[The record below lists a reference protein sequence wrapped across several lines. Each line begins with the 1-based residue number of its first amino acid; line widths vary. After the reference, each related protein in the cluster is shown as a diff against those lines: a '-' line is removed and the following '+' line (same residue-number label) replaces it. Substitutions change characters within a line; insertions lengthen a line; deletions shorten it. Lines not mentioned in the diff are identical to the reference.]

1 MRVKENIS
9 ANAYLLWYVSLIN
22 SWREKKKKT
31 SFAWQRTVIFREIWV
46 RLMYDVRHR
55 EHNAVF
61 FQSPSK
67 MCSTARMTAK
77 PDYSSTGTVPAS
89 QRTSCNSVIY
99 HCFFLPFT
107 GMRFYSVS
115 LPYRLL
121 PRQHSHT
128 EITTKNYTVT
138 SVYFA

>member
-1 MRVKENIS
+1 VICFLNKLLGKKKEKEK
-9 ANAYLLWYVSLIN
+9 
-22 SWREKKKKT
+22 EKKKKKKESM

-46 RLMYDVRHR
+46 RFMYDVRHR
-55 EHNAVF
+55 EHSAVF
-61 FQSPSK
+61 FQSPCK